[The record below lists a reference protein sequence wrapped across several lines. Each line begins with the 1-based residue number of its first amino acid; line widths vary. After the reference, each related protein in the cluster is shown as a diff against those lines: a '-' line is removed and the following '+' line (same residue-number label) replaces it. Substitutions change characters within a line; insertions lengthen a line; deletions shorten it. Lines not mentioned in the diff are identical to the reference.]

1 MYKGYEIGSSRKGD
15 KKGEQMTKINKLE
28 MMGFKSFSKKTTML
42 FPTNFVVI
50 CGPNGS
56 GKSNVLD
63 AVCFVLGR
71 SRAKSMRASKMKEMI
86 FNGGTKA
93 KPADMAK
100 VSLFIDN
107 KDGTFPFD
115 EDQIIVSRSV
125 NRNGISNYR
134 LNGRTVTREKILE
147 VIRRAHIHPDGH
159 NIILQ
164 GDITEVIELNPAGR
178 REIIDEISGV
188 QEFEEKR
195 IKSQSE
201 LNKVE
206 ERLSRSQIILNEK
219 ENQLKKLEDE
229 KKSAQEHEKLS
240 KELDKLRGT
249 MATKRLDEAKEAM
262 KKLNENIFEK
272 EENTD
277 EFDKEYEKIESEL
290 EKKEKDLKGMEEKLI
305 DRSKDIALIKE
316 SEKIRSKIKTND
328 SKIES
333 NKNEISRLDD
343 LVVKLQNLKE
353 RQIEGDFKKSVKKI
367 LTLEKDGVLG
377 TISKLSKVPVKYQ
390 TAIKVSA
397 GSHLQDIVVDNSKTA
412 VECVNYLKRNKI
424 GRATFLPLD
433 KIQERKNEHL
443 RKYLKEDGV
452 IGLAINLVEFDKRH
466 WHAFSFV
473 FGSTL
478 IVDKVETAKRIGFKT
493 ARFVTLDGDLIERSG
508 AVIGGFYFKDKRVL
522 FDTSEIERYG
532 KIKDKLE
539 KEIEELDSETSILST
554 RLEDLLEEEK
564 KGGSELGELRK
575 DRKKFEDDILKL
587 RKRRKTLYN
596 HKISSKERSNKL
608 KIQRAR
614 LEAELENIEKE
625 FEDYK
630 NVDAYDDLD
639 INIVQE
645 RINKTFREIQKLGA
659 INQRA
664 LDEYKQVK
672 IIYDDLKEKVD
683 TLTRERERVLNLIV
697 EIEGRRK
704 ASFMETMNA
713 VSIHFE
719 KIFHDLTDGYGK
731 LRLEGYNPDNP
742 DETPL
747 EECGLVIEAA
757 IGTTRVLGIDS
768 LSGGEKTLTALAFL
782 FAIQQF
788 RPAPFY
794 ILDEIDAALDRRNTK
809 KITDLITNYSNKA
822 QFIVITHNDVTMKA
836 ADTVYGCSMTGGESK
851 IVGIRMP

>member
-1 MYKGYEIGSSRKGD
+1 M
-15 KKGEQMTKINKLE
+15 
-28 MMGFKSFSKKTTML
+28 
-42 FPTNFVVI
+42 
-50 CGPNGS
+50 
-56 GKSNVLD
+56 
-63 AVCFVLGR
+63 
-71 SRAKSMRASKMKEMI
+71 
-86 FNGGTKA
+86 
-93 KPADMAK
+93 
-100 VSLFIDN
+100 
-107 KDGTFPFD
+107 
-115 EDQIIVSRSV
+115 
-125 NRNGISNYR
+125 
-134 LNGRTVTREKILE
+134 
-147 VIRRAHIHPDGH
+147 
-159 NIILQ
+159 
-164 GDITEVIELNPAGR
+164 
-178 REIIDEISGV
+178 
-188 QEFEEKR
+188 
-195 IKSQSE
+195 
-201 LNKVE
+201 
-206 ERLSRSQIILNEK
+206 
-219 ENQLKKLEDE
+219 
-229 KKSAQEHEKLS
+229 
-240 KELDKLRGT
+240 
-249 MATKRLDEAKEAM
+249 
-262 KKLNENIFEK
+262 
-272 EENTD
+272 
-277 EFDKEYEKIESEL
+277 
-290 EKKEKDLKGMEEKLI
+290 
-305 DRSKDIALIKE
+305 
-316 SEKIRSKIKTND
+316 
-328 SKIES
+328 
-333 NKNEISRLDD
+333 
-343 LVVKLQNLKE
+343 
-353 RQIEGDFKKSVKKI
+353 
-367 LTLEKDGVLG
+367 
-377 TISKLSKVPVKYQ
+377 
-390 TAIKVSA
+390 
-397 GSHLQDIVVDNSKTA
+397 
-412 VECVNYLKRNKI
+412 
-424 GRATFLPLD
+424 
-433 KIQERKNEHL
+433 
-443 RKYLKEDGV
+443 
-452 IGLAINLVEFDKRH
+452 
-466 WHAFSFV
+466 
-473 FGSTL
+473 
-478 IVDKVETAKRIGFKT
+478 
-493 ARFVTLDGDLIERSG
+493 
-508 AVIGGFYFKDKRVL
+508 
-522 FDTSEIERYG
+522 
-532 KIKDKLE
+532 
-539 KEIEELDSETSILST
+539 
-554 RLEDLLEEEK
+554 EEEK